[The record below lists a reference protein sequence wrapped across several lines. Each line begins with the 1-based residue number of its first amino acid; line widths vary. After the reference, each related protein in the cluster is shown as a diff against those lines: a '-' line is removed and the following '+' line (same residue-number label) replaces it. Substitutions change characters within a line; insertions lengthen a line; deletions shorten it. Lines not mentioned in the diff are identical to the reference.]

1 MFRFR
6 RFSAESGIL
15 IITIPTDLHEKL
27 HTWIWENTRDS
38 IVQMG
43 LRRGW
48 NTMGSKTLRAQ
59 GHPGGDGGEGD
70 STGGPKPQRGNQGD
84 WPTLVIEA
92 GDSETLSELKKDM
105 EWWFS
110 TSNHQVKIVLLA
122 KFDHGNNR
130 IILEKWIEIPT
141 APRQGATT
149 TPAYARAAIRLVP
162 DRSQLITIIRNPGIT
177 DTDPNRFHPTSYTVT
192 SGALRL
198 EFDRLFLRQPGQGE
212 GDVVISVQLLQE
224 YAGDVW
230 QQRRR
235 A

>member
-48 NTMGSKTLRAQ
+48 NTMGSKTHRAQ

-70 STGGPKPQRGNQGD
+70 STDGPKTQRGNQGD

-92 GDSETLSELKKDM
+92 VDSETLSELKKDM

-130 IILEKWIEIPT
+130 IYLESGLKNQPHPGKELPRPQHMLVQLFGSCRIVASSSPSFGIPALPTLIPT
-141 APRQGATT
+141 GFILHRIQS
-149 TPAYARAAIRLVP
+149 LVELC
-162 DRSQLITIIRNPGIT
+162 D
-177 DTDPNRFHPTSYTVT
+177 
-192 SGALRL
+192 
-198 EFDRLFLRQPGQGE
+198 
-212 GDVVISVQLLQE
+212 
-224 YAGDVW
+224 
-230 QQRRR
+230 
-235 A
+235 